1 MYTNTTHYKE
11 IMMTE
16 KTTLYFRVKNQY
28 GNKRYFPDC
37 SDSKKLMSCFTNKK
51 CMSLEEINRLASLNF
66 FKCVYTYE

>member
-1 MYTNTTHYKE
+1 MELNFKIKY
-11 IMMTE
+11 
-16 KTTLYFRVKNQY
+16 QY

-51 CMSLEEINRLASLNF
+51 CMSIEEIDRLASLNF